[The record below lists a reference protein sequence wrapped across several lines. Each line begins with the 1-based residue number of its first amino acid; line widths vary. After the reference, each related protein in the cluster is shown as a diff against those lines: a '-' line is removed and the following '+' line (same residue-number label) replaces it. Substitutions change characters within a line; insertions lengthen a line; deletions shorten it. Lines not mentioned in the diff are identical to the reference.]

1 MEVYEN
7 LTKPLID
14 YYSSINYVNKDQNDH
29 NSDQNQSSSQSHQND
44 HNSDQNEN
52 NSDQNPSF
60 LSFEFKNGVKDYPIL
75 KSEIDDL
82 FS

>member
-14 YYSSINYVNKDQNDH
+14 FYSSINYINKDQND
-29 NSDQNQSSSQSHQND
+29 
-44 HNSDQNEN
+44 QNEN
-52 NSDQNPSF
+52 SESNLKNPSF